1 MYTLESLPL
10 IHVWLD
16 AEQLASTAQILMD
29 GYKLPAIGVVDANH
43 QILGWVTPLQLV
55 GSKPD
60 AKLGDIM
67 VPVPT
72 VLNSNLT
79 VREAAGELLKYE
91 CDFLP
96 VQQNGRY
103 EAVVTA
109 RGLLGKLRES
119 FDPMTDL
126 PWSDALREWGTSKLQ
141 QNVEIAILFIDLN
154 HFGQFNKQ
162 YGHVIGDRVIQKVAS
177 HLKSKVDPSQDILV
191 RYGGDEFAVGT
202 VRHRDD
208 AETLMT
214 SMLGDGEGLM
224 VDGIDTPVTFTIG
237 IYGGLRTK
245 ARNNVHGPSNL
256 DNLVNLAS
264 KDCLARKAG
273 YNHAVVESEPERE
286 VVSTQNEKAS
296 EPDAE
301 AITFQ
306 PSVSEVPTV
315 EVDTPEAVP
324 VEPQAPE
331 VAGETSDS
339 VTAPVAEVENTAA
352 PAGGDSQTVIE
363 TIQAD
368 DEPGSLT
375 YVVIK
380 SSGRLAVG
388 VSPKMGHSRSESI
401 AIATGKALE
410 KAFAD
415 SRVTIDSINV
425 ERAGSTELVTARVRA
440 VRDGMERDV
449 TAQAEANGDLDETIG
464 LVVISA
470 FLAE

>member
-10 IHVWLD
+10 IRVWLD

-55 GSKPD
+55 GSKPE

-72 VLNSNLT
+72 VLNSHLT

-96 VQQNGRY
+96 VARNGQY
-103 EAVVTA
+103 ESVVTA

-162 YGHVIGDRVIQKVAS
+162 YGHVMGDRVIQKVAS
-177 HLKSKVDPSQDILV
+177 HLKSKIDSSQDILV

-208 AETLMT
+208 AEALMA
-214 SMLGDGEGLM
+214 SMIGDGEGLM
-224 VDGIDTPVTFTIG
+224 VDGIDMPVTFTIG

-264 KDCLARKAG
+264 KDCLARKASYG
-273 YNHAVVESEPERE
+273 QAVVETEPQREVASAPSTSSDEPVAEAISFQPSTSEADISEPTNAVEE
-286 VVSTQNEKAS
+286 VVETQNEAPQPAEAKAS
-296 EPDAE
+296 
-301 AITFQ
+301 Q
-306 PSVSEVPTV
+306 TV
-315 EVDTPEAVP
+315 AAQADDT
-324 VEPQAPE
+324 
-331 VAGETSDS
+331 
-339 VTAPVAEVENTAA
+339 
-352 PAGGDSQTVIE
+352 QTVIE

-380 SSGRLAVG
+380 SAGRLSVG

-440 VRDGMERDV
+440 VRDGLERDV